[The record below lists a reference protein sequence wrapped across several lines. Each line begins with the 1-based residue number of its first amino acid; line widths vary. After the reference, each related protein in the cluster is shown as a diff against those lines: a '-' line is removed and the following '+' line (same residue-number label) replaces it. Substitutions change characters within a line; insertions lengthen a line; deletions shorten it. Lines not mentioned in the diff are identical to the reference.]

1 MEKYFKRK
9 DDAMKFIFPQNYKFN
24 TKILGLIDYQT
35 AILNLIWGGLIFL
48 IINFLFNSLNIKIFL
63 FIVLV
68 FPVLIFSVVGING
81 ENVISVIIYMSKFII
96 KPKLL
101 LYNK

>member
-1 MEKYFKRK
+1 
-9 DDAMKFIFPQNYKFN
+9 MKFIFPQNYKFT

-35 AILNLIWGGLIFL
+35 AILNIIWAGLIFL
-48 IINFLFNSLNIKIFL
+48 MVNLIFTSLNLKIFT

-68 FPVLIFSVVGING
+68 FPMLIFSIVGING
-81 ENVISVIIYMSKFII
+81 ENLISVIIYMSKFII

-101 LYNK
+101 FYRK

>member
-1 MEKYFKRK
+1 
-9 DDAMKFIFPQNYKFN
+9 MKFIFPQNYKFN

-35 AILNLIWGGLIFL
+35 AILNVVWGGLVFL
-48 IINFLFNSLNIKIFL
+48 IINFIFNSLNIKIFL

-68 FPVLIFSVVGING
+68 FPVFIFSIVGING
-81 ENVISVIIYMSKFII
+81 ENVISVIIYLSKFII

-101 LYNK
+101 FYSK

>member
-1 MEKYFKRK
+1 
-9 DDAMKFIFPQNYKFN
+9 MKFIFPQNYKFT

-35 AILNLIWGGLIFL
+35 AVLNIIWAGLIFL
-48 IINFLFNSLNIKIFL
+48 MVNLIFTSLNLKIFT

-68 FPVLIFSVVGING
+68 FPMLIFSIVGING
-81 ENVISVIIYMSKFII
+81 ENLISVIIYMSKFII

-101 LYNK
+101 FYRK

>member
-1 MEKYFKRK
+1 
-9 DDAMKFIFPQNYKFN
+9 MKFIFPQNYKFN

-35 AILNLIWGGLIFL
+35 AILNLVWGGLIFL
-48 IINFLFNSLNIKIFL
+48 IINFIFNSINIKIFL

-68 FPVLIFSVVGING
+68 FPMLIFSIVGING
-81 ENVISVIIYMSKFII
+81 ENVISVIIYMLKFII